1 MSWFFDENW
10 QELLCVLPSLSVTV
24 PLLRLV
30 LLFDRY
36 MKEKIKN
43 YIYRVRFEQVIFG
56 YILKWIL
63 ITAVAGALIGS
74 ASALLLSSLN
84 WATDYRE
91 SHLWIIGLL
100 PLAGLVIGLIYHYFA
115 GTAARGNNFL
125 IEEIHSAHN
134 IIPFKMAPLVYIGT
148 VLTHLFGGSAGRE
161 GTGVQ
166 MGGAIADFMSRV
178 FRMHPYDRKIMI
190 QIGIGAGFASVFG
203 TPLAGAVFALEVIIV
218 GRMRYDAILP
228 IFLASF
234 FANYACHAW
243 GIKHT
248 VYHITQVPELGVDIL
263 LWVLLASVFFGL
275 TARLFSRSIEFWSR
289 TAKKYVAYAPFRPL
303 FGGICIALCVWVMG
317 TTKYIGL
324 GVPVIVNSFSETQM
338 WYDFLLKL
346 VLTTFTIGVGFKG
359 GEVTPL
365 FFVGATLGSAL
376 SAVIPLPL
384 SFMAG
389 IGFVAVFA
397 GATNTPI
404 ACTFMG
410 IELFGVEA
418 GIYLGIA
425 CVASYLFS
433 GHTGIYTAQIVGSPK
448 HIAYWKSKKGTTID

>member
-1 MSWFFDENW
+1 
-10 QELLCVLPSLSVTV
+10 
-24 PLLRLV
+24 
-30 LLFDRY
+30 
-36 MKEKIKN
+36 MKEKIKS
-43 YIYRVRFEQVIFG
+43 YIHLTRFDQVIFG
-56 YILKWIL
+56 YLLKWIL
-63 ITAVAGALIGS
+63 ITAIVGALIGS
-74 ASALLLSSLN
+74 ASALLLLSLN

-91 SHLWIIGLL
+91 SHLWIISLL
-100 PLAGLVIGLIYHYFA
+100 PLAGLAIGLMYHYLA
-115 GTAARGNNFL
+115 GTAAKGNNFL

-166 MGGAIADFMSRV
+166 MGGAIADFMSRI
-178 FRMHPYDRKIMI
+178 FRMHPYDRKIMV

-243 GIKHT
+243 DIKHT
-248 VYHITQVPELGVDIL
+248 VYSITQVPELGVDVL

-289 TAKKYVAYAPFRPL
+289 TARKHISYAPFRPL
-303 FGGICIALCVWVMG
+303 LGGICIALCVWIMG
-317 TTKYIGL
+317 TTQYIGL
-324 GVPVIVNSFSETQM
+324 GVPVIVSSFSEPQM
-338 WYDFLLKL
+338 WYDFLIKL
-346 VLTTFTIGVGFKG
+346 ILTTFTIGVGFKG

-404 ACTFMG
+404 ACTLMG
-410 IELFGVEA
+410 IELFGIEA
-418 GIYLGIA
+418 GIYLGMA

>member
-1 MSWFFDENW
+1 
-10 QELLCVLPSLSVTV
+10 
-24 PLLRLV
+24 
-30 LLFDRY
+30 

-303 FGGICIALCVWVMG
+303 FGGICIALYVWVMG

-346 VLTTFTIGVGFKG
+346 ILTTFTIGVGFKG

>member
-1 MSWFFDENW
+1 
-10 QELLCVLPSLSVTV
+10 
-24 PLLRLV
+24 
-30 LLFDRY
+30 

-275 TARLFSRSIEFWSR
+275 TARLFSRSIEFWSS

>member
-1 MSWFFDENW
+1 
-10 QELLCVLPSLSVTV
+10 
-24 PLLRLV
+24 
-30 LLFDRY
+30 

-166 MGGAIADFMSRV
+166 MGGAIADFMSRI

-248 VYHITQVPELGVDIL
+248 VYHITQVPGLGVDIL

-303 FGGICIALCVWVMG
+303 LGGICIALCVWIMG

-346 VLTTFTIGVGFKG
+346 ILTTFTIGVGFKG

-365 FFVGATLGSAL
+365 FFVGVTLGSAL

-418 GIYLGIA
+418 GIYLGVA

>member
-1 MSWFFDENW
+1 
-10 QELLCVLPSLSVTV
+10 
-24 PLLRLV
+24 
-30 LLFDRY
+30 

-289 TAKKYVAYAPFRPL
+289 TAKKYMAYAPFRPL

>member
-1 MSWFFDENW
+1 
-10 QELLCVLPSLSVTV
+10 
-24 PLLRLV
+24 
-30 LLFDRY
+30 
-36 MKEKIKN
+36 MKERIKN
-43 YIYRVRFEQVIFG
+43 IINLTRFEQIIFG
-56 YILKWIL
+56 YTLKWLVITL
-63 ITAVAGALIGS
+63 IVGALIGS
-74 ASALLLSSLN
+74 ASALLLASLN
-84 WATDYRE
+84 WATSYRE
-91 SHLWIIGLL
+91 SHLWIISLL
-100 PLAGLVIGLIYHYFA
+100 PVAGLVIGLTYHYLA
-115 GTAARGNNFL
+115 GTAAKGNNFL
-125 IEEIHSAHN
+125 IEEIRSSHN

-178 FRMHPYDRKIMI
+178 FKMHPYDRKIMI

-203 TPLAGAVFALEVIIV
+203 TPLAGAVFALEVIII

-234 FANYACHAW
+234 FANYACHIW
-243 GIKHT
+243 GIEHT
-248 VYHITQVPELGVDIL
+248 IYHMTEVPELSVSVL
-263 LWVLLASVFFGL
+263 LWVILASLFFGL
-275 TARLFSRSIEFWSR
+275 TARLFSRSIVFWGQ
-289 TAKKYVAYAPFRPL
+289 TAKKYISYAPFRPL
-303 FGGICIALCVWVMG
+303 IGGVCIAVCVWLMG

-324 GVPVIVNSFSETQM
+324 GVPVIVSSFTEVQM
-338 WYDFLLKL
+338 WYDFLIKL
-346 VLTTFTIGVGFKG
+346 LLTTFTIGVGFKG

-376 SAVIPLPL
+376 SAIIPLPL

-404 ACTFMG
+404 ACTLMG
-410 IELFGVEA
+410 IELFGIE
-418 GIYLGIA
+418 GGMYLGIA

-433 GHTGIYTAQIVGSPK
+433 GHSGIYTAQIVGSPK
-448 HIAYWKSKKGTTID
+448 HIAYWKAKKGTTIE

>member
-1 MSWFFDENW
+1 
-10 QELLCVLPSLSVTV
+10 
-24 PLLRLV
+24 
-30 LLFDRY
+30 

>member
-1 MSWFFDENW
+1 
-10 QELLCVLPSLSVTV
+10 
-24 PLLRLV
+24 
-30 LLFDRY
+30 

-43 YIYRVRFEQVIFG
+43 YIDLTRFEQIIFG
-56 YILKWIL
+56 YILKWL
-63 ITAVAGALIGS
+63 IITSVAGVLIGS

-84 WATDYRE
+84 WATDFRE
-91 SHLWIIGLL
+91 NHLWIIGLL
-100 PLAGLVIGLIYHYFA
+100 PLAGLVIGLMYHYLA
-115 GTAARGNNFL
+115 GTAAKGNNFL
-125 IEEIHSAHN
+125 IEEIRSSHN

-166 MGGAIADFMSRV
+166 MGGAIADFLSRV
-178 FRMHPYDRKIMI
+178 FRMHPYDRKIMV

-203 TPLAGAVFALEVIIV
+203 TPLAGAVFALEVIII

-228 IFLASF
+228 IFLSSF

-248 VYHITQVPELGVDIL
+248 VYSMTEVPELGVTVL
-263 LWVLLASVFFGL
+263 LWVLLASIFFGL
-275 TARLFSRSIEFWSR
+275 TAKLFSKSIVFWGR
-289 TAKKYVAYAPFRPL
+289 TAKKYISYAPLRP
-303 FGGICIALCVWVMG
+303 FVGGILIAAFVWIMG

-324 GVPVIVNSFSETQM
+324 GVPVIVSSFTETQM

-346 VLTTFTIGVGFKG
+346 ILTTFTIGVGFKG

-404 ACTFMG
+404 ACTLMG

-418 GIYLGIA
+418 GMYLGIA

-433 GHTGIYTAQIVGSPK
+433 GHTGIYTAQVVGSPK
-448 HIAYWKSKKGTTID
+448 HISYWKSAKGTTLE

>member
-1 MSWFFDENW
+1 
-10 QELLCVLPSLSVTV
+10 
-24 PLLRLV
+24 
-30 LLFDRY
+30 

-115 GTAARGNNFL
+115 GTAAGGNNFL

-166 MGGAIADFMSRV
+166 MGGAIADFMSRI

-248 VYHITQVPELGVDIL
+248 VYHITQVPGLGVDIL

-303 FGGICIALCVWVMG
+303 LGGICIALCVWIMG

-346 VLTTFTIGVGFKG
+346 ILTTFTIGVGFKG

-418 GIYLGIA
+418 GIYLGVA

>member
-1 MSWFFDENW
+1 
-10 QELLCVLPSLSVTV
+10 
-24 PLLRLV
+24 
-30 LLFDRY
+30 
-36 MKEKIKN
+36 MKERIKN
-43 YIYRVRFEQVIFG
+43 IINLTRFEQIIFG
-56 YILKWIL
+56 YTLKWLVITL
-63 ITAVAGALIGS
+63 IVGALIGS
-74 ASALLLSSLN
+74 ASALLLTSLN
-84 WATDYRE
+84 WATSYRE
-91 SHLWIIGLL
+91 SHLWIISLL
-100 PLAGLVIGLIYHYFA
+100 PVAGLVIGLTYHYLA
-115 GTAARGNNFL
+115 GTAAKGNNFL
-125 IEEIHSAHN
+125 IEEIRSSHN

-178 FRMHPYDRKIMI
+178 FKMHPYDRKIMI

-203 TPLAGAVFALEVIIV
+203 TPLAGAVFALEVIII

-243 GIKHT
+243 GIEHT
-248 VYHITQVPELGVDIL
+248 IYHMTEVPELSVSVL
-263 LWVLLASVFFGL
+263 LWVILASLFFGL
-275 TARLFSRSIEFWSR
+275 TARLFSRSIVFWGQ
-289 TAKKYVAYAPFRPL
+289 TAKKYISYAPFRPL
-303 FGGICIALCVWVMG
+303 IGGVCIAVCVWLMG

-324 GVPVIVNSFSETQM
+324 GVPVIVSSFTEVQM
-338 WYDFLLKL
+338 WYDFLIKL
-346 VLTTFTIGVGFKG
+346 LLTTFTIGVGFKG

-376 SAVIPLPL
+376 SFIIPLPMSL
-384 SFMAG
+384 LAG
-389 IGFVAVFA
+389 LGFVAVFA

-410 IELFGVEA
+410 IELFGIEP

-425 CVASYLFS
+425 CVVAYLFS
-433 GHTGIYTAQIVGSPK
+433 GHTGIYTSQVVGTPK
-448 HIAYWKSKKGTTID
+448 HLLYLRDKGKTLK

>member
-1 MSWFFDENW
+1 
-10 QELLCVLPSLSVTV
+10 
-24 PLLRLV
+24 
-30 LLFDRY
+30 
-36 MKEKIKN
+36 MKEIIKN
-43 YIYRVRFEQVIFG
+43 YIDFVRFEKVILEYF
-56 YILKWIL
+56 LKWIL
-63 ITAVAGALIGS
+63 VTSIIGAFIGS
-74 ASALLLSSLN
+74 ASALLLFSLN

-91 SHLWIIGLL
+91 NHIWIISLL
-100 PLAGLVIGLIYHYFA
+100 PFAGLIIGLIYHYLA

-125 IEEIHSAHN
+125 IEEIHSSHN

-166 MGGAIADFMSRV
+166 MGGAIADFMSRI
-178 FRMHPYDRKIMI
+178 FRMHPYDRKVMI

-203 TPLAGAVFALEVIIV
+203 TPLAGAVFALEVIVV

-234 FANYACHAW
+234 FANYVCHLW
-243 GIKHT
+243 GIEHT
-248 VYHITQVPELGVDIL
+248 IYSITHVPLLGIDVL
-263 LWVLLASVFFGL
+263 LWVLLASIFFGI
-275 TARLFSRSIEFWSR
+275 TARLFSRSIEFWGSV
-289 TAKKYVAYAPFRPL
+289 AKKYIHYAPFRPL
-303 FGGICIALCVWVMG
+303 LGGVCIAACVWFMG

-324 GVPVIVNSFSETQM
+324 GVPVIVGSFSEVQM

-346 VLTTFTIGVGFKG
+346 LFTTFTIGVGFKG

-376 SAVIPLPL
+376 SAIIPLPL

-404 ACTFMG
+404 ACTLMG
-410 IELFGVEA
+410 IELFGTES
-418 GIYLGIA
+418 GIYLGVA
-425 CVASYLFS
+425 CVASYMFS

-448 HIAYWKSKKGTTID
+448 HIIYWKSRKGTNLK

>member
-1 MSWFFDENW
+1 
-10 QELLCVLPSLSVTV
+10 
-24 PLLRLV
+24 
-30 LLFDRY
+30 
-36 MKEKIKN
+36 MKERIKN
-43 YIYRVRFEQVIFG
+43 IINLTRFEQIIFG
-56 YILKWIL
+56 YTLKWLVITL
-63 ITAVAGALIGS
+63 IVGALIGS
-74 ASALLLSSLN
+74 ASALLLASLN
-84 WATDYRE
+84 WATSYRE
-91 SHLWIIGLL
+91 SHLWIISLL
-100 PLAGLVIGLIYHYFA
+100 PVAGLVIGLTYHYLA
-115 GTAARGNNFL
+115 GTAAKGNNFL
-125 IEEIHSAHN
+125 IEEIRSSHN
-134 IIPFKMAPLVYIGT
+134 IIPFKMVPLVYIGT

-178 FRMHPYDRKIMI
+178 FKMHPYDRKIMI

-203 TPLAGAVFALEVIIV
+203 TPLAGAVFALEVIII

-243 GIKHT
+243 GIEHT
-248 VYHITQVPELGVDIL
+248 IYHMTEVPELSVSVL
-263 LWVLLASVFFGL
+263 LWVILASLFFGL
-275 TARLFSRSIEFWSR
+275 TARLFSRSIVFWGQ
-289 TAKKYVAYAPFRPL
+289 TAKKYISYAPFRPL
-303 FGGICIALCVWVMG
+303 IGGVCIAVCVWLMG

-324 GVPVIVNSFSETQM
+324 GVPVIVSSFTEVQM
-338 WYDFLLKL
+338 WYDFLIKL
-346 VLTTFTIGVGFKG
+346 LLTTFTIGVGFKG

-376 SAVIPLPL
+376 SAIIPLPL

-404 ACTFMG
+404 ACTLMG
-410 IELFGVEA
+410 IELFGIE
-418 GIYLGIA
+418 GGMYLGIA

-433 GHTGIYTAQIVGSPK
+433 GHSGIYTAQIVGSPK
-448 HIAYWKSKKGTTID
+448 HIAYWKAKKGTTIE

>member
-1 MSWFFDENW
+1 
-10 QELLCVLPSLSVTV
+10 
-24 PLLRLV
+24 
-30 LLFDRY
+30 
-36 MKEKIKN
+36 MKERIKN
-43 YIYRVRFEQVIFG
+43 IINLTRFEQIIFG
-56 YILKWIL
+56 YTLKWLVITL
-63 ITAVAGALIGS
+63 IVGALIGS
-74 ASALLLSSLN
+74 ASALLLISLN
-84 WATDYRE
+84 WATSYRE
-91 SHLWIIGLL
+91 SHLWIISLL
-100 PLAGLVIGLIYHYFA
+100 PVAGLVIGLTYHCLA
-115 GTAARGNNFL
+115 GTAAKGNNFL
-125 IEEIHSAHN
+125 IEEIRSSHN

-178 FRMHPYDRKIMI
+178 FKMHPYDRKIMI

-203 TPLAGAVFALEVIIV
+203 TPLAGAVFALEVIII

-243 GIKHT
+243 GIEHT
-248 VYHITQVPELGVDIL
+248 IYHMTEVPELSVSVL
-263 LWVLLASVFFGL
+263 LWVILASLFFGL
-275 TARLFSRSIEFWSR
+275 TARLFSRSIVFWGQ
-289 TAKKYVAYAPFRPL
+289 TAKKYISYAPFRPL
-303 FGGICIALCVWVMG
+303 IGGVCIAVCVWLMG

-324 GVPVIVNSFSETQM
+324 GVPVIVSSFTEVQM
-338 WYDFLLKL
+338 WYDFLIKL
-346 VLTTFTIGVGFKG
+346 LLTTFTIGVGFKG

-376 SAVIPLPL
+376 SAIIPLPL

-404 ACTFMG
+404 ACTLMG
-410 IELFGVEA
+410 IELLE
-418 GIYLGIA
+418 
-425 CVASYLFS
+425 
-433 GHTGIYTAQIVGSPK
+433 
-448 HIAYWKSKKGTTID
+448 SKAVCI

>member
-1 MSWFFDENW
+1 
-10 QELLCVLPSLSVTV
+10 
-24 PLLRLV
+24 
-30 LLFDRY
+30 

-248 VYHITQVPELGVDIL
+248 VYHITQVPELGADIL

-346 VLTTFTIGVGFKG
+346 ILTTFTIGVGFKG

>member
-1 MSWFFDENW
+1 
-10 QELLCVLPSLSVTV
+10 
-24 PLLRLV
+24 
-30 LLFDRY
+30 
-36 MKEKIKN
+36 MKEKIKS

-166 MGGAIADFMSRV
+166 MGGAIADFMSRI

-248 VYHITQVPELGVDIL
+248 VYHITQVPGLGVDIL

-303 FGGICIALCVWVMG
+303 LGGICIALCVWIMG

-346 VLTTFTIGVGFKG
+346 ILTTFTIGVGFKG

-418 GIYLGIA
+418 GIYLGVA

>member
-1 MSWFFDENW
+1 
-10 QELLCVLPSLSVTV
+10 
-24 PLLRLV
+24 
-30 LLFDRY
+30 

-166 MGGAIADFMSRV
+166 MGGAIADFMSRI

-248 VYHITQVPELGVDIL
+248 VYHITQVPGLGVDIL

-289 TAKKYVAYAPFRPL
+289 TAKKYVAYASFRPL
-303 FGGICIALCVWVMG
+303 LGGICIALCVWIMG

-346 VLTTFTIGVGFKG
+346 ILTTFTIGVGFKG

-418 GIYLGIA
+418 GIYLGVA

>member
-1 MSWFFDENW
+1 
-10 QELLCVLPSLSVTV
+10 
-24 PLLRLV
+24 
-30 LLFDRY
+30 

-275 TARLFSRSIEFWSR
+275 TARLFSRSIEFWSS

-346 VLTTFTIGVGFKG
+346 ILTTFTIGVGFKG

>member
-1 MSWFFDENW
+1 
-10 QELLCVLPSLSVTV
+10 
-24 PLLRLV
+24 
-30 LLFDRY
+30 

-166 MGGAIADFMSRV
+166 MGGAIADFMSRI

-248 VYHITQVPELGVDIL
+248 VYHITQVPGLGVDIL

-275 TARLFSRSIEFWSR
+275 TAKLFSRSIEFWSR

-303 FGGICIALCVWVMG
+303 LGGICIALCVWIMG

-346 VLTTFTIGVGFKG
+346 ILTTFTIGVGFKG

-418 GIYLGIA
+418 GIYLGVA